1 MKYISEIEWQQQVC
15 VQIMEHV
22 KSELF
27 LDFPF
32 MALPLNGLQ
41 MQMSDSLK
49 SAGCDGKTFYFSNE
63 FVIRIFKKNPVYLN
77 RIYLHSI
84 LHCVFSHLWISSS
97 RNMNLWHIACDIC
110 VEYTLDHL
118 EKKSVKR
125 ILSYIRKKTYQILE
139 KEYNLSASGIYLYL
153 LNLDSKQLLELKN
166 EFICDD
172 HRYWP
177 KSKEES
183 QSIGNQNLKNI
194 WKQKAIQS
202 SLQNKNQMD
211 GKEEGSYSWQIKM
224 AESKR
229 SYREFL
235 KKFMVLKEEVKI
247 NEDEYDLSYYTYGL
261 RLYKN
266 LPLIEPIETKEERK
280 IPELVIVLDTS
291 YSTSGNLIK
300 NFLKE
305 TSAILKSNVFFSNS
319 KIHIIQCDNRVQD
332 HKILTSFDQM
342 DEFLE
347 SFTVIGG
354 NGTDFR
360 PVFDYVN
367 ECMEQGICKEV
378 SALLYFTDGKG
389 IYPKR
394 RPNYKCAFLFLE
406 DYEDASVPPW
416 AMRLKLEPEEL
427 LYEH

>member
-125 ILSYIRKKTYQILE
+125 ILSYIRKKTYQVLE

-183 QSIGNQNLKNI
+183 QSIGNQNLKNS

-305 TSAILKSNVFFSNS
+305 TSAILKSNVFFSKS

-389 IYPKR
+389 IYSKR

-406 DYEDASVPPW
+406 DYDRNLVPTW
-416 AMRLKLEPEEL
+416 AISQRLDPIEILGG
-427 LYEH
+427 

>member
-1 MKYISEIEWQQQVC
+1 
-15 VQIMEHV
+15 
-22 KSELF
+22 
-27 LDFPF
+27 
-32 MALPLNGLQ
+32 

-183 QSIGNQNLKNI
+183 QSIGNQNLKNS

-406 DYEDASVPPW
+406 DYDRNLVPTW
-416 AMRLKLEPEEL
+416 AISQRMDPIEILGG
-427 LYEH
+427 

>member
-1 MKYISEIEWQQQVC
+1 
-15 VQIMEHV
+15 
-22 KSELF
+22 
-27 LDFPF
+27 
-32 MALPLNGLQ
+32 
-41 MQMSDSLK
+41 
-49 SAGCDGKTFYFSNE
+49 
-63 FVIRIFKKNPVYLN
+63 
-77 RIYLHSI
+77 
-84 LHCVFSHLWISSS
+84 
-97 RNMNLWHIACDIC
+97 
-110 VEYTLDHL
+110 
-118 EKKSVKR
+118 
-125 ILSYIRKKTYQILE
+125 
-139 KEYNLSASGIYLYL
+139 
-153 LNLDSKQLLELKN
+153 
-166 EFICDD
+166 
-172 HRYWP
+172 
-177 KSKEES
+177 
-183 QSIGNQNLKNI
+183 
-194 WKQKAIQS
+194 
-202 SLQNKNQMD
+202 
-211 GKEEGSYSWQIKM
+211 M

-406 DYEDASVPPW
+406 DYDRNLVPTW
-416 AMRLKLEPEEL
+416 AISQRIDLIEILGG
-427 LYEH
+427 

>member
-49 SAGCDGKTFYFSNE
+49 SSGCDGKTFYFSNE

-125 ILSYIRKKTYQILE
+125 ILSYIRKKTYQVLE

-183 QSIGNQNLKNI
+183 QSIGNQNLKNS

-305 TSAILKSNVFFSNS
+305 TSAILKSNVFFSKS

-406 DYEDASVPPW
+406 DYDRNLVPTW
-416 AMRLKLEPEEL
+416 AISQRMDLIEILGG
-427 LYEH
+427 

>member
-1 MKYISEIEWQQQVC
+1 MKYISEIEWQQKVC

-183 QSIGNQNLKNI
+183 QSIGNQNLKNS

-406 DYEDASVPPW
+406 DYDRNLVPTW
-416 AMRLKLEPEEL
+416 AISQRMDLIEILGG
-427 LYEH
+427 

>member
-125 ILSYIRKKTYQILE
+125 ILSYIRKKTYKILE
-139 KEYNLSASGIYLYL
+139 KEYNLSASCIYLYL

-183 QSIGNQNLKNI
+183 QSIGNQNLKNS

-347 SFTVIGG
+347 SFTIIGG

-406 DYEDASVPPW
+406 DYDRNLVPTW
-416 AMRLKLEPEEL
+416 AISQRMDPIEILGG
-427 LYEH
+427 

>member
-27 LDFPF
+27 LDLPF

-183 QSIGNQNLKNI
+183 QSIGNQNLKNS

-406 DYEDASVPPW
+406 DYDRNLVPTW
-416 AMRLKLEPEEL
+416 AISQRMDPIEILGG
-427 LYEH
+427 

>member
-22 KSELF
+22 KSDLF

-183 QSIGNQNLKNI
+183 QSIGNQNLKNS

-406 DYEDASVPPW
+406 DYDRNLVPTW
-416 AMRLKLEPEEL
+416 AISQRMDLIEILGG
-427 LYEH
+427 

>member
-183 QSIGNQNLKNI
+183 QSIGNQNLKNS

-266 LPLIEPIETKEERK
+266 LPLNEPIETKEERK

-406 DYEDASVPPW
+406 DYDRNLVPTW
-416 AMRLKLEPEEL
+416 AISQRIDLIEILGG
-427 LYEH
+427 

>member
-97 RNMNLWHIACDIC
+97 RNMNLWHITCDIC

-183 QSIGNQNLKNI
+183 QSIGNQNLKNS

-319 KIHIIQCDNRVQD
+319 KIHIIQCDNLVQD

-406 DYEDASVPPW
+406 DYDRNLVPTW
-416 AMRLKLEPEEL
+416 AISQRLDPIEILGG
-427 LYEH
+427 

>member
-1 MKYISEIEWQQQVC
+1 
-15 VQIMEHV
+15 
-22 KSELF
+22 
-27 LDFPF
+27 
-32 MALPLNGLQ
+32 
-41 MQMSDSLK
+41 
-49 SAGCDGKTFYFSNE
+49 
-63 FVIRIFKKNPVYLN
+63 
-77 RIYLHSI
+77 
-84 LHCVFSHLWISSS
+84 
-97 RNMNLWHIACDIC
+97 MNLWHIACDIC

-183 QSIGNQNLKNI
+183 QSIGNQNLKNS

-305 TSAILKSNVFFSNS
+305 TSAILKSNVFFSKS

-406 DYEDASVPPW
+406 DYDRNLVPTW
-416 AMRLKLEPEEL
+416 AISQRMDLIEILGG
-427 LYEH
+427 

>member
-27 LDFPF
+27 LDLPF

-183 QSIGNQNLKNI
+183 QSIGNQNLKNS

-406 DYEDASVPPW
+406 DYDRNLVPTW
-416 AMRLKLEPEEL
+416 AISQRLDPIEILGG
-427 LYEH
+427 

>member
-125 ILSYIRKKTYQILE
+125 ILSYIRKKTYQVLE

-183 QSIGNQNLKNI
+183 QSIGNQNLKNS

-406 DYEDASVPPW
+406 DYDRNLVPTW
-416 AMRLKLEPEEL
+416 AISQRIDLIEILGG
-427 LYEH
+427 

>member
-139 KEYNLSASGIYLYL
+139 KDYNLSASGIYLYL

-183 QSIGNQNLKNI
+183 QSIGNQNLKNS

-202 SLQNKNQMD
+202 SLQNKNKMD

-406 DYEDASVPPW
+406 DYDRNLVPTW
-416 AMRLKLEPEEL
+416 AISQRMDLIEILGG
-427 LYEH
+427 

>member
-125 ILSYIRKKTYQILE
+125 ILSYIRKKTYQTLE

-183 QSIGNQNLKNI
+183 QSIGNQNLKNS

-202 SLQNKNQMD
+202 SLQNKNKMD
-211 GKEEGSYSWQIKM
+211 EKEEGSYSWQIKM

-406 DYEDASVPPW
+406 DYDRNLVPTW
-416 AMRLKLEPEEL
+416 AISQRMDLIEILGG
-427 LYEH
+427 

>member
-1 MKYISEIEWQQQVC
+1 MKYISEIEWQQRVC

-406 DYEDASVPPW
+406 DYDRNLVPTW
-416 AMRLKLEPEEL
+416 AISQRMDLIEILGG
-427 LYEH
+427 

>member
-139 KEYNLSASGIYLYL
+139 KDYNLSASGIYLYL

-183 QSIGNQNLKNI
+183 QSIGNQNLKNS

-406 DYEDASVPPW
+406 DYDRNLVPTW
-416 AMRLKLEPEEL
+416 AISQRMDLIEILGG
-427 LYEH
+427 

>member
-139 KEYNLSASGIYLYL
+139 KDYNLSASGIYLYL

-183 QSIGNQNLKNI
+183 QSIGNQNLKNS

-406 DYEDASVPPW
+406 DYDRNLVPTW
-416 AMRLKLEPEEL
+416 AISQRIDLIEILGG
-427 LYEH
+427 

>member
-183 QSIGNQNLKNI
+183 QSIGNQNLKNS

-347 SFTVIGG
+347 SFTIIGG

-406 DYEDASVPPW
+406 DYDRNLVPTW
-416 AMRLKLEPEEL
+416 AISQRMDLIEILGG
-427 LYEH
+427 

>member
-177 KSKEES
+177 KSKAES
-183 QSIGNQNLKNI
+183 QSIGNQNLKNS

-406 DYEDASVPPW
+406 DYDRNLVPTW
-416 AMRLKLEPEEL
+416 AISQRIDLIEILGG
-427 LYEH
+427 

>member
-125 ILSYIRKKTYQILE
+125 ILSYIRKKTYQVLE

-183 QSIGNQNLKNI
+183 QSIGNQNLKNS

-406 DYEDASVPPW
+406 DYDRNLVPTW
-416 AMRLKLEPEEL
+416 AISQRMDLIEILGG
-427 LYEH
+427 

>member
-1 MKYISEIEWQQQVC
+1 MKYISEIEWKQQVC

-183 QSIGNQNLKNI
+183 QSIGNQNLKNS

-406 DYEDASVPPW
+406 DYDRNLVPTW
-416 AMRLKLEPEEL
+416 AISQRMDPIEILGG
-427 LYEH
+427 

>member
-27 LDFPF
+27 LDFSF

-183 QSIGNQNLKNI
+183 QSIGNQNLKNS

-406 DYEDASVPPW
+406 DYDRNLVPTW
-416 AMRLKLEPEEL
+416 AISQRMDPIEILGG
-427 LYEH
+427 

>member
-15 VQIMEHV
+15 VQIMKHV

-183 QSIGNQNLKNI
+183 QSIGNQNLKNS

-406 DYEDASVPPW
+406 DYDRNLVPTW
-416 AMRLKLEPEEL
+416 AISQRMDPIEILGG
-427 LYEH
+427 

>member
-183 QSIGNQNLKNI
+183 QSIGNQNLKNS

-305 TSAILKSNVFFSNS
+305 TSAILKSNVFFSKS

-406 DYEDASVPPW
+406 DYDRNLVPTW
-416 AMRLKLEPEEL
+416 AISRRIDLIEILGG
-427 LYEH
+427 

>member
-183 QSIGNQNLKNI
+183 QSIGNQNLKNS

-406 DYEDASVPPW
+406 DYDRNLVPTW
-416 AMRLKLEPEEL
+416 AISQRIDLIEILGG
-427 LYEH
+427 

>member
-183 QSIGNQNLKNI
+183 QSIGNQNLKNS

-367 ECMEQGICKEV
+367 ECMEQGICEEV

-406 DYEDASVPPW
+406 DYDRNLVPTW
-416 AMRLKLEPEEL
+416 AISQRMDLIEILGG
-427 LYEH
+427 

>member
-139 KEYNLSASGIYLYL
+139 KEYNLSSSGIYLYL

-183 QSIGNQNLKNI
+183 QSIGNQNLKNS

-406 DYEDASVPPW
+406 DYDRNLVPTW
-416 AMRLKLEPEEL
+416 AISQRMDLIEILGG
-427 LYEH
+427 

>member
-183 QSIGNQNLKNI
+183 QSIGNQNLKNS

-319 KIHIIQCDNRVQD
+319 KIHIIQCDNRVQE

-406 DYEDASVPPW
+406 DYDRNLVPTW
-416 AMRLKLEPEEL
+416 AISQRMDLIEILGG
-427 LYEH
+427 

>member
-1 MKYISEIEWQQQVC
+1 MKYISEIEWQQKVC

-183 QSIGNQNLKNI
+183 QSIGNQNLKNS

-280 IPELVIVLDTS
+280 IPELVVVLDTS

-406 DYEDASVPPW
+406 DYDRNLVPTW
-416 AMRLKLEPEEL
+416 AISQRMDLIEILGG
-427 LYEH
+427 

>member
-183 QSIGNQNLKNI
+183 QSIGNQNLKNS

-319 KIHIIQCDNRVQD
+319 KIHIIHCDNRVQD

-406 DYEDASVPPW
+406 DYDRNLVPTW
-416 AMRLKLEPEEL
+416 AISQRMDLIEILGG
-427 LYEH
+427 

>member
-32 MALPLNGLQ
+32 MELPLNGLQ

-183 QSIGNQNLKNI
+183 QSIGNQNLKNS

-305 TSAILKSNVFFSNS
+305 TSAILKSNVFFSKS

-406 DYEDASVPPW
+406 DYDRNLVPTW
-416 AMRLKLEPEEL
+416 AISQRLDPIEILGG
-427 LYEH
+427 

>member
-1 MKYISEIEWQQQVC
+1 
-15 VQIMEHV
+15 MEHV

-183 QSIGNQNLKNI
+183 QSIGNQNLKNS

-406 DYEDASVPPW
+406 DYDRNLVPTW
-416 AMRLKLEPEEL
+416 AISQRMDLIEILGG
-427 LYEH
+427 

>member
-125 ILSYIRKKTYQILE
+125 ILSYIRKKTYQVLE

-183 QSIGNQNLKNI
+183 QSIGNQNLKNS

-247 NEDEYDLSYYTYGL
+247 NEDEYDLSYYKYGL

-406 DYEDASVPPW
+406 DYDRNLVPTW
-416 AMRLKLEPEEL
+416 AISQRMDLIEILGG
-427 LYEH
+427 

>member
-27 LDFPF
+27 LDLPF

-183 QSIGNQNLKNI
+183 QSIGNQNLKNS

-202 SLQNKNQMD
+202 SLQNKNKMD
-211 GKEEGSYSWQIKM
+211 GKEEGNYSWQIKM

-406 DYEDASVPPW
+406 DYDRNLVPTW
-416 AMRLKLEPEEL
+416 AISQRLDPIEILGG
-427 LYEH
+427 

>member
-1 MKYISEIEWQQQVC
+1 
-15 VQIMEHV
+15 
-22 KSELF
+22 
-27 LDFPF
+27 

-183 QSIGNQNLKNI
+183 QSIGNQNLKNS

-305 TSAILKSNVFFSNS
+305 TSAILKSNVFFSKS

-406 DYEDASVPPW
+406 DYDRNLVPTW
-416 AMRLKLEPEEL
+416 AISQRLDPIEILGG
-427 LYEH
+427 

>member
-15 VQIMEHV
+15 VQIMKHV

-183 QSIGNQNLKNI
+183 QSIGNQNLKNS

-406 DYEDASVPPW
+406 DYDRNLVPTW
-416 AMRLKLEPEEL
+416 AISQRMDLIEILGG
-427 LYEH
+427 

>member
-183 QSIGNQNLKNI
+183 QSIGNQNLKNS

-406 DYEDASVPPW
+406 DYDRNLVPTW
-416 AMRLKLEPEEL
+416 AISQRMDLIEILGG
-427 LYEH
+427 

>member
-406 DYEDASVPPW
+406 DYDRNLVPTW
-416 AMRLKLEPEEL
+416 AISQRMDLIEILGG
-427 LYEH
+427 